1 MRSSVELDTDF
12 GLEAIKIEDVRTDG
26 LLPAELEASKLPSA
40 KNPPESPLRLRRR
53 PTHRLGVS
61 SSGLGDAGHYR
72 NSIAPVP
79 PLLVLPHHP
88 LSLEGE
94 GSVRGSSVEIY
105 IYNLNIV
112 KRNRRVGA
120 VGNPKALKVFKAP
133 ATVRRAPPSPL
144 VGRKRPRAYSEW
156 RALARWGQIPPWEPI
171 PAGYLMRA
179 AREGA
184 NLTQTA
190 LAKKL
195 DCTQQAIA
203 QAERWGS
210 NPTVEFLDRWA
221 AACGKRLK
229 ISI

>member
-1 MRSSVELDTDF
+1 
-12 GLEAIKIEDVRTDG
+12 
-26 LLPAELEASKLPSA
+26 
-40 KNPPESPLRLRRR
+40 
-53 PTHRLGVS
+53 
-61 SSGLGDAGHYR
+61 
-72 NSIAPVP
+72 
-79 PLLVLPHHP
+79 
-88 LSLEGE
+88 
-94 GSVRGSSVEIY
+94 
-105 IYNLNIV
+105 
-112 KRNRRVGA
+112 
-120 VGNPKALKVFKAP
+120 VGNPKALKVFKTP

-195 DCTQQAIA
+195 DCTQQAIT